1 MLKRPAH
8 LIRNSAV
15 AGLLA
20 LFCAACQPESGTDA
34 TAGAAE
40 EVPALAS
47 FKEGQFE
54 SLDFDMDLQAPEVVF
69 YDTNGGEARFSDFEG
84 KVVVMNIWATWCTPC
99 MAEMPS
105 LAALQREFSEEE
117 VVVIPVASGM
127 MLTSRAKTDEEKAA
141 ALEAAIADHRDTL
154 QELSEGVLPFYYDPG
169 ADVTFAAKTG
179 AFPST
184 IIYDPEGGEVVRL
197 MRDAHWDTPE
207 AIGLVRAVLNGAR

>member
-8 LIRNSAV
+8 LIRNSAA

-20 LFCAACQPESGTDA
+20 LFCAACQPEAGGGDA
-34 TAGAAE
+34 GG
-40 EVPALAS
+40 EVRSLAS
-47 FKEGQFE
+47 FQTGEFE
-54 SLDFDMDLQAPEVVF
+54 TLDFDMNLQAPDVEF
-69 YDTNGGEARFSDFEG
+69 YDTNGEATQFSDFAG

-105 LAALQREFSEEE
+105 LAALQREFSEDE

-141 ALEAAIADHRDTL
+141 ALDEAIVDHRDTL
-154 QELSEGVLPFYYDPG
+154 ARLSDGVLPFYYDPG
-169 ADVTFAAKTG
+169 ADVTFAAQTG

-184 IIYDPEGGEVVRL
+184 IIYDAEGTEVVRL
-197 MRDAHWDTPE
+197 MRDADWASDE
-207 AIGLVRAVLNGAR
+207 ARGLVQAILSGAG

>member
-1 MLKRPAH
+1 MLTRPAN
-8 LIRNSAV
+8 LIRNSAA

-20 LFCAACQPESGTDA
+20 LFCAACQPEGGADA
-34 TAGAAE
+34 NAGASE
-40 EVPALAS
+40 EVPSLAS

-54 SLDFDMDLQAPEVVF
+54 SLDFDMDMPAPDVVF
-69 YDTNGGEARFSDFEG
+69 YDTNGNEARFSDFAG

-127 MLTSRAKTDEEKAA
+127 MLMSRAREEDAKAA
-141 ALEAAIADHRDTL
+141 ELEEAIVDHRDTL
-154 QELSEGVLPFYYDPG
+154 QRLTEGVLPFYYDPG
-169 ADVTFAAKTG
+169 ADVTFSAKTG

-184 IIYDPEGGEVVRL
+184 IIYDPEGNEVVRL
-197 MRDAHWDTPE
+197 MRDADWASPE
-207 AIGLVRAVLNGAR
+207 AVGLVRAVANGAR